1 MSKLVHVTVLA
12 AALCTWVACGSGST
26 GSPTVATA
34 AGSASPTPAPSPSP
48 TPTPTPVPTPAPEPT
63 ESPEINDNDRPVERV
78 GAGVYWVGCD
88 GDLVPNSRNAK
99 EVAVGC
105 AVHLDATAK
114 DSDGVPTNPRY
125 PVQWWYSDYDAIEER
140 GANPMGPII
149 TALRPHEQQI
159 YVRVDGV
166 DSNKFKITFH

>member
-1 MSKLVHVTVLA
+1 MSKLVNVAVLS
-12 AALCTWVACGSGST
+12 AALCTGVACGSAST
-26 GSPTVATA
+26 GSPTVASGAGGA
-34 AGSASPTPAPSPSP
+34 ASPAPSPSP
-48 TPTPTPVPTPAPEPT
+48 SPSPVAVATPTPEPT

-78 GAGVYWVGCD
+78 GAGVYWVECD
-88 GDLVPNSRNAK
+88 GELVPNSRNAK

-114 DSDGVPTNPRY
+114 DADGVPTNPRY
-125 PVQWWYSDYDAIEER
+125 PVRWWYSDYDAIEER

-149 TALRPHEQQI
+149 TARRPHEQQI

-166 DSNKFKITFH
+166 DSNKFKIVFN